1 VATSTGGP
9 AEAYQEGGYNRY
21 PMSNLL
27 LPFQAMANLT
37 GMKFQTPFL
46 FQGAGGDLSD
56 KVMQDSAESY
66 AQLLRQ

>member
-1 VATSTGGP
+1 
-9 AEAYQEGGYNRY
+9 
-21 PMSNLL
+21 MSNLL

-46 FQGAGGDLSD
+46 FQGAGGDLSN
-56 KVMQDSAESY
+56 KVIQDSAESY